1 MPENQKPK
9 ALLKIKI
16 GKQVREVTYEELTLS
31 NNLATEALL
40 SLLIDKGVID
50 PEEYLKKLQDVRKE
64 RYRDESEFK

>member
-50 PEEYLKKLQDVRKE
+50 PEEYLKKIQDVRKE